1 MQAPNAKRIMID
13 HVKRGGISPSHHF
26 GDPHSDHDGES
37 GWHQHQ
43 QGFWI
48 IFRIKFLMIMRR

>member
-43 QGFWI
+43 QGGLEA
-48 IFRIKFLMIMRR
+48 FLDHF